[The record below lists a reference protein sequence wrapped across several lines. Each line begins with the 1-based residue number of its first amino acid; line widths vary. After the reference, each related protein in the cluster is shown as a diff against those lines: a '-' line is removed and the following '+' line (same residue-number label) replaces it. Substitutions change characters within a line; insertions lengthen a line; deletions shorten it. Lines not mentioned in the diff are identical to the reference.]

1 MSTQHPINVD
11 ILPFPPQMFKAFE
24 KLADQDRERQ
34 LMELQKRQEGQ
45 CVPPAVQELEITAE
59 SPEGTEEKSVE
70 APQTASPT
78 LAAGDAS
85 TEPADTTTSSSNNGS
100 SSSNNSSRNNGSGS
114 GSSSSGVE
122 PQGHQTAT
130 AAASAHPEE

>member
-1 MSTQHPINVD
+1 MSTQHPIYVD

-85 TEPADTTTSSSNNGS
+85 TEPADTT
-100 SSSNNSSRNNGSGS
+100 SSSNNSSNNGSGSGS